1 MPIPVFVFQA
11 GSWILVIAL
20 GVKVL
25 VCAVRVKQHF
35 HDIMKDEDD
44 DLIDLYLP
52 NLGSSYEIIQ
62 TPLPSPSRTEVWRK
76 YGTVDLP
83 KNPPDYTPF
92 GHVGSN
98 EEDLIEDDC
107 FNEDLKLAEV
117 EQNKVKKDDSVL
129 GGSAKN
135 PDGDSDM
142 LVVKRKISRMDAISE
157 EHEEAHDEKNLN
169 IPKTIQEKQES
180 SEDDISKS

>member
-1 MPIPVFVFQA
+1 MPILVFVFQA

-44 DLIDLYLP
+44 DLIDLYPP

-62 TPLPSPSRTEVWRK
+62 TPLPSTNRTDVWRK

-83 KNPPDYTPF
+83 KDPPDYTPRGDF
-92 GHVGSN
+92 GSD

-107 FNEDLKLAEV
+107 FNDDLKLAEV
-117 EQNKVKKDDSVL
+117 EQDKVKKDDFVL
-129 GGSAKN
+129 ESSAKH

-157 EHEEAHDEKNLN
+157 EYEETHEKNLN
-169 IPKTIQEKQES
+169 IPKTIQEVQES
-180 SEDDISKS
+180 PDDNNSKS